1 MRAVILAGGKG
12 TRLKPYTT
20 SLPKPLMPINGELP
34 ILEIVLRQL
43 RRDGFTRVTLAVS
56 HLAEIIMAF
65 CGDGKKWGLQIDY
78 SMEKGPLSTIGPLT
92 LIEDLPKY
100 FLLMNGDS
108 PTDLRFNT
116 LVEAHV
122 QSGADVTVGTY
133 KRSVKMDFGVLEYAE
148 DLINHFREKPVYHF
162 DVSMGI
168 YVINRSVIDRL
179 ERNQPYG
186 FDNLMLDGIKNGLNM
201 RVFPYD
207 GYWLD
212 IGRPDDY
219 DLANEQYESMRDR
232 FL

>member
-34 ILEIVLRQL
+34 ILEIVLKQL
-43 RRDGFTRVTLAVS
+43 KRDGFTRVTLAVS

-65 CGDGKKWGLQIDY
+65 CADGRKWGLAIDY
-78 SMEKGPLSTIGPLT
+78 SMEKAPLSTIGPLT
-92 LIEDLPKY
+92 LIEDLPEY
-100 FLLMNGDS
+100 FLLMNGDIL
-108 PTDLRFNT
+108 TDLRFNA

-122 QSGADVTVGTY
+122 QSGADVTVGTF
-133 KRSVKMDFGVLEYAE
+133 KRSVKMDFGVIEYA
-148 DLINHFREKPVYHF
+148 DRCICTFQEKPVYHF

-168 YVINRSVIDRL
+168 YVINRKVIDAL
-179 ERNQPYG
+179 QKNQPYG
-186 FDNLMLDGIKNGLNM
+186 FDNLMLDGIKNGMNM
-201 RVFPYD
+201 RAFPYD
-207 GYWLD
+207 GFWLD

-219 DLANEQYESMRDR
+219 DLANEQYESLKDR